1 MKLQVTIDR
10 SLFPGI
16 PYLSMF
22 GILFLL
28 FFVGE
33 MVLLLLFCPSNEQ
46 TEDILPGIA
55 LASSLLLTS
64 IILYIDEKRHGNTE
78 KLQIWFQE
86 DGISILLGK
95 KEYSIPFDEM
105 KEAVRIMQFNRIYSE
120 KGKYKVI
127 LRRRKHRPLAFMT
140 TEQEYRDHVDF
151 EDTGLAKFYE
161 ALRSHGVKCC

>member
-16 PYLSMF
+16 PYPSMF
-22 GILFLL
+22 GILFL
-28 FFVGE
+28 FIFVSE
-33 MVLLLLFCPSNEQ
+33 MVLLF
-46 TEDILPGIA
+46 A

-86 DGISILLGK
+86 DGITLLQGK
-95 KEYSIPFDEM
+95 KESSIPFDEI

-127 LRRRKHRPLAFMT
+127 LRRRKHRSLAFLT
-140 TEQEYRDHVDF
+140 TEQEYRDHADF
-151 EDTGLAKFYE
+151 EDTDLAKFYE

>member
-16 PYLSMF
+16 PYPSMF
-22 GILFLL
+22 GILFL
-28 FFVGE
+28 FIFVSE
-33 MVLLLLFCPSNEQ
+33 MVLLFLFCPTNEQ
-46 TEDILPGIA
+46 IEDILPGIA

-86 DGISILLGK
+86 DGITLLQGK
-95 KEYSIPFDEM
+95 KESSIPFDEI

-127 LRRRKHRPLAFMT
+127 LRRRKHRSLAFLT
-140 TEQEYRDHVDF
+140 TEQEYRDHADF
-151 EDTGLAKFYE
+151 EDTDLAKFYE